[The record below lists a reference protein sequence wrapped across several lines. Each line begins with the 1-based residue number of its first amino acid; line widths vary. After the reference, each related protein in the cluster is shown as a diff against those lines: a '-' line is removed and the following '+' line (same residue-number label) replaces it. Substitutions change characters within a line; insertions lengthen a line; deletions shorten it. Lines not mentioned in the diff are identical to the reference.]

1 MSRKFEGNANGPD
14 KDEETLGSFYMGR
27 MQPPP
32 ENERVLPRGLLA
44 TIVIV
49 AFAGILWY
57 AYPES
62 SDNYDAADVP
72 VIKADTAAY
81 KFTPDDPGGM
91 EVRHQDST
99 VFNPLV
105 KKPTDSVE
113 RLLPKPEEPLNKQDA
128 IQAGDTAPA
137 LKKAEKAGLN
147 LEPAPEDGGAGAEKV
162 VDTTAPKSPTLTEL
176 ATAKT
181 QDTPPAKTD
190 EKTAEKPAE
199 TKPAEKEEAKATPK
213 AEDKKETATTTASG
227 FYMQLGAFRDTAKV
241 DAEWSKLQKKFP
253 SSLEGLSKRIE
264 KADLGAKGTWY
275 RLHAGPVAESKARAI
290 CASLK
295 ADGAGCI
302 VRKL

>member
-1 MSRKFEGNANGPD
+1 MSRKFEGNANGSD

-44 TIVIV
+44 TIVII

-62 SDNYDAADVP
+62 SENYDAADVP
-72 VIKADTAAY
+72 VIKADAQTY

-105 KKPTDSVE
+105 KKPTESVE

-137 LKKAEKAGLN
+137 VKTAGKAGLN

-162 VDTTAPKSPTLTEL
+162 VDTTKAPTLTEL

-181 QDTPPAKTD
+181 QDAPIEKVEEKKEAAKPV
-190 EKTAEKPAE
+190 EKAEVKAE
-199 TKPAEKEEAKATPK
+199 PK
-213 AEDKKETATTTASG
+213 AEEKKEAVSTGASG

-253 SSLEGLSKRIE
+253 TSLGGLSKRIE

-275 RLHAGPVAESKARAI
+275 RLHAGPVAEGKARDI

-295 ADGAGCI
+295 ADGAGCM